1 MEKIMNEL
9 YYMID
14 NWAGQ
19 QYEMDEETKSLEA
32 RKQALQD
39 EIARRIGEDG
49 QNMVEALADL
59 SLKLDDI
66 HDKALFR
73 AAVSLGTE
81 LARPRKGTAVVPL
94 LSARP

>member
-14 NWAGQ
+14 EWAGQ
-19 QYEMDEETKSLEA
+19 QYEMDEETKSLEE
-32 RKQALQD
+32 RKLALQD
-39 EIARRIGEDG
+39 EIARRIGDG
-49 QNMVEALADL
+49 GQDMVEALANL
-59 SLKLDDI
+59 SLELDTI

-81 LARPRKGTAVVPL
+81 LAQPQRGGEVRTA
-94 LSARP
+94 

>member
-1 MEKIMNEL
+1 MNKIMNEL

-14 NWAGQ
+14 EWAGQ
-19 QYEMDEETKSLEA
+19 QYEMDEGTKSLEE

-49 QNMVEALADL
+49 QDMVEALANL
-59 SLKLDDI
+59 NLELDTI

-81 LARPRKGTAVVPL
+81 LARPAN
-94 LSARP
+94 

>member
-1 MEKIMNEL
+1 MNKIVNEL

-14 NWAGQ
+14 EWAGQ
-19 QYEMDEETKSLEA
+19 QYEMDEGTKSLEE

-49 QNMVEALADL
+49 QDMVEALANL
-59 SLKLDDI
+59 NLELDTI
-66 HDKALFR
+66 HDRALFR

-81 LARPRKGTAVVPL
+81 LARPVN
-94 LSARP
+94 

>member
-1 MEKIMNEL
+1 MNKIVNEL

-14 NWAGQ
+14 EWAGQ
-19 QYEMDEETKSLEA
+19 QYEMDEGTKSLEE

-49 QNMVEALADL
+49 QDMVEALANL
-59 SLKLDDI
+59 SLELDTI
-66 HDKALFR
+66 HDRALFR

-81 LARPRKGTAVVPL
+81 LARPVN
-94 LSARP
+94 